1 MDLGIIS
8 MRYARALLRFA
19 IENKEEEKVYAET
32 ERMAQA
38 FLKVEGLQQTLLNP
52 IVNNRQKQQL
62 LIASACDKEKPTTS
76 LQRFVELTVAKGR
89 ADLMMFVANS
99 YGTLYRK
106 KKNIIKGKL
115 VVPTAVNGVLVEKLQ
130 EMVEKQS
137 GCKIDFK
144 VEENAAIEGG
154 FILEY
159 DTYRLDASVHS
170 QLAKLKRELVC

>member
-1 MDLGIIS
+1 MELGIIS
-8 MRYARALLRFA
+8 MRYAKALLRFA

-38 FLKVEGLQQTLLNP
+38 FLKVEGLQQALLNP
-52 IVNNRQKQQL
+52 VVNNRQKQQL
-62 LIASACDKEKPTTS
+62 LIASACDKEKPTAS
-76 LQRFVELTVAKGR
+76 LQRFVELAIAKGR
-89 ADLMMFVANS
+89 AELMMFVANS

-106 KKNIIKGKL
+106 KKNIIKGRL
-115 VVPTAVNGVLVEKLQ
+115 VVPTAVSDALVEKLQ
-130 EMVEKQS
+130 DMVERQS

-144 VEENAAIEGG
+144 VEEDSAIEGG

-170 QLAKLKRELVC
+170 QLAKLKRELVR

>member
-8 MRYARALLRFA
+8 MRYAKALLRFA
-19 IENKEEEKVYAET
+19 IENKEEERVYEET
-32 ERMAQA
+32 ELMAQS
-38 FLKVEGLQQTLLNP
+38 FLKAAGLQQALLNP
-52 IVNNRQKQQL
+52 IVSNRQKQQL
-62 LIASACDKEKPTTS
+62 LIASACDGENPTTS
-76 LQRFVELTVAKGR
+76 LQRFVELAVGKGR

-106 KKNIIKGKL
+106 KKNIIKGRL
-115 VVPTAVNGVLVEKLQ
+115 IVPTAISESLVTKLQ
-130 EMVEKQS
+130 DMVERQS

-144 VEENAAIEGG
+144 VEEDSSIEGG

-170 QLAKLKRELVC
+170 QLAKLKRELVR